1 MILQTIKKVIHFLK
15 NNIQTNQILLLSTI
29 LIIWVEFYWLNT
41 NYIKISVIFSTL
53 MILDALFL
61 RVKTGKWTFPFSW
74 VAAWFGISLFLRTD
88 ELLIYFFVCVL
99 AIVWKNLF
107 TIRGR
112 HFMNPSNMA
121 IFTALILFPYYTWI
135 NTLQWG
141 NHTWVISEQYLIILL
156 IALFFWLFITYR
168 VYQIFKY
175 KYIIDYIWPFLILHL
190 LLFFFFAQWET
201 LNSAIGFFS
210 VSFFIFV
217 FHMITDPKTVPNKSF
232 SRFFYSI
239 SIVLT
244 FYILQFFINES
255 YALLGS
261 LFFNTLT
268 LPIIW
273 LLEEKKNIYKK
284 LRPEILFLLT
294 NIFIMVVFLSVL
306 TQKYG
311 RPDLAFDNVCQQLIC
326 K

>member
-1 MILQTIKKVIHFLK
+1 MLLQIIKKVVHFLK
-15 NNIQTNQILLLSTI
+15 TNIQTNQILLLSTI

-41 NYIKISVIFSTL
+41 NYTKIFVIFSTL
-53 MILDALFL
+53 MTLDALFL

-74 VAAWFGISLFLRTD
+74 VAAWFWISLFLRTD
-88 ELLIYFFVCVL
+88 ELLIYFFVWVL

-121 IFTALILFPYYTWI
+121 IFIVLILFPYYTWV

-141 NHTWVISEQYLIILL
+141 NHTWVISGHYLVILL

-168 VYQIFKY
+168 VYQVFKY
-175 KYIIDYIWPFLILHL
+175 TYIYDYIWPFLILHL

-201 LNSAIGFFS
+201 INSAVEFFS
-210 VSFFIFV
+210 VSFFIFL
-217 FHMITDPKTVPNKSF
+217 FHMITDPKTVPNKSL
-232 SRFFYSI
+232 SRFFYSVC
-239 SIVLT
+239 IVLT

-273 LLEEKKNIYKK
+273 LLEEKKNVYKK
-284 LRPEILFLLT
+284 VSPAVVFLLT
-294 NIFIMVVFLSVL
+294 NIFVMILFLSIL